1 MTNQQINVL
10 FAYDG
15 GYLRIA
21 RQYYR
26 NEHEVG
32 AWLNLNALH
41 DLIVRRIAS
50 WMKVPVRLVRVA
62 ESHLYA
68 GRPDTDFVR
77 SRGNLM
83 EEVVEFDG
91 SLYAAKI
98 VTHYRRLR
106 PPANGRAVSEKGVDV
121 ALSLAT
127 YRQVQTGLF
136 DVVVLVAGDAD
147 FVPLLDVL
155 QLHKIPVLV
164 VEFEFNYVNE
174 SGIEVRTGCSEDLKN
189 LATWSINL
197 SEEINQGFKSSGE
210 IKAMFPSIE
219 WQASNHRGRM
229 IGVIIALK
237 SGYGFI
243 KGDDGIDRFF
253 FWGGLASGTSFKD
266 LVEGQHVSFVSESSS
281 RGPSALDVALVET
294 NL

>member
-1 MTNQQINVL
+1 MTNQQVNVL

-26 NEHEVG
+26 NEHDLG

-41 DLIVRRIAS
+41 ELICKRIAN
-50 WMKVPVRLVRVA
+50 WLKIPNKQVRVTEA
-62 ESHLYA
+62 HLYA
-68 GRPDTDFVR
+68 GRPDTEFMR
-77 SRGNLM
+77 SRGSLM

-106 PPANGRAVSEKGVDV
+106 PPANGRAVAEKGVDV

-127 YRQVQTGLF
+127 YRQVQTGMV

-155 QLHKIPVLV
+155 QMQKIPVLV
-164 VEFEFNYVNE
+164 VAFDFCYLNDA
-174 SGIEVRTGCSEDLKN
+174 GTEVRTGCSEDLKN
-189 LATWSINL
+189 LATWTIDL
-197 SEEINQGFKSSGE
+197 SEEINQRNRSSE
-210 IKAMFPSIE
+210 IKALFPVVVPPS
-219 WQASNHRGRM
+219 SNRKRLF
-229 IGVIIALK
+229 GVITTLK
-237 SGYGFI
+237 TGYGFVR
-243 KGDDGIDRFF
+243 GNDGVDRFF
-253 FWGGLASGTSFKD
+253 FYGSLVAGTNFKD
-266 LVEGQHVSFVSESSS
+266 LVEGQQVSFVHGTTD
-281 RGPSALDVALVET
+281 RGPSALDVSLVEAQ
-294 NL
+294 L